1 MNARRFRFLPLL
13 VFALLL
19 TLPASAQL
27 APSRTQRA
35 EIRFLQGMIDH
46 HQMALD
52 MANDCLSKSLR
63 EAAHALCQAIIAA
76 QTPEIEQMVAW
87 LDEWYGIRY
96 APMSMLGMLAAP
108 ADQSGHAGHGAH
120 SSKPSDPAG
129 MMGMFAGFNRLEGR
143 DYEIAWLESM
153 IDHHDDAIHMS
164 ERLLAREPRA
174 ELRTLAEAIIRDQS
188 AEIDLMETMLTE
200 LEF

>member
-1 MNARRFRFLPLL
+1 MKTRLFNSLI
-13 VFALLL
+13 FALSLL
-19 TLPASAQL
+19 LALPASAQL
-27 APSRTQRA
+27 ASSRTERA

-46 HQMALD
+46 HQLALD
-52 MANDCLSKSLR
+52 MANDCLDKPLR

-76 QTPEIEQMVAW
+76 QTSEIEQMVAW
-87 LDEWYGIRY
+87 LDAWYGISY
-96 APMSMLGMLAAP
+96 APMSMLSMMATPTTHG
-108 ADQSGHAGHGAH
+108 SHAGHGAH
-120 SSKPSDPAG
+120 GGGKVTDPAS

-174 ELRTLAEAIIRDQS
+174 ELRALAEAIIRDQR
-188 AEIDLMETMLTE
+188 AEIELMETMLAE

>member
-1 MNARRFRFLPLL
+1 MKTRLFSLL
-13 VFALLL
+13 ILALALLL
-19 TLPASAQL
+19 ALPASAQL
-27 APSRTQRA
+27 APTRTERA

-52 MANDCLSKSLR
+52 MANDCLSKPLR

-76 QTPEIEQMVAW
+76 QRPEIEQMVAW
-87 LDEWYGIRY
+87 LDAWYGIRY
-96 APMSMLGMLAAP
+96 EPMSMLGMMATPAA
-108 ADQSGHAGHGAH
+108 QGGHAGHGAH
-120 SSKPSDPAG
+120 SGQASDPAG

-143 DYEIAWLESM
+143 DYEMAWLESM

-164 ERLLAREPRA
+164 QRLLTREPRA
-174 ELRTLAEAIIRDQS
+174 ELRSLAEAIIRDQR
-188 AEIDLMETMLTE
+188 AEIELMETMLTE